1 MYYYLYQIKNKLN
14 EMVYV
19 GIHKTKDINDGY
31 MGSGKILSHAIKKY
45 GLENFEKTIL
55 ANFDNEESMR
65 LAEKMYVDDIF
76 VARPDVYNIVNG
88 GGCGWKYVNENGLN
102 KNKSLE
108 TRKKIS
114 KTLLANYP
122 EATRKAVS
130 EANKGKP
137 KSLEQ
142 RNKISESM
150 SKIPGREKTQEEKDK
165 ISNAQKSK
173 VWIND
178 GVQCKRIE
186 NTEDI
191 PIGWGRG
198 RLYAKRKRY

>member
-14 EMVYV
+14 GMVYV
-19 GIHKTKDINDGY
+19 GIHKTKNINDGY
-31 MGSGKILSHAIKKY
+31 MGSGKILGHAIKKH

-55 ANFDNEESMR
+55 ANFDDEESMR
-65 LAEKMYVDDIF
+65 LAEEMYVDDVF
-76 VARPDVYNIVNG
+76 LARSDVYNIVNG
-88 GGCGWKYVNENGLN
+88 GGCGWKYVNERGLN
-102 KNKSLE
+102 KTKSVE
-108 TRKKIS
+108 TCEKIS
-114 KTLLANYP
+114 KTLLENYP
-122 EATRKAVS
+122 ETTRKAVS

-137 KSLEQ
+137 KPQEQ
-142 RNKISESM
+142 KDKISESM

-191 PIGWGRG
+191 PIGWVRG
-198 RLYAKRKRY
+198 RPYAKRKRY

>member
-1 MYYYLYQIKNKLN
+1 
-14 EMVYV
+14 MVYV

-31 MGSGKILSHAIKKY
+31 MGSGKILSYAIKKY

-76 VARPDVYNIVNG
+76 LSRPDVYNIVNG

-102 KNKSLE
+102 KTKSLE

-114 KTLLANYP
+114 KTLLENYP
-122 EATRKAVS
+122 ESTRKAVS

-150 SKIPGREKTQEEKDK
+150 LKIPGREKTQEEKDK

-186 NTEDI
+186 NTETI
-191 PIGWGRG
+191 PIGWVRG
-198 RLYAKRKRY
+198 RPYAKRKRY